1 MTLGQ
6 NIQNAR
12 RAQGLSQEALAE
24 KIGVS
29 RQALGKWEKDT
40 ALPGL
45 DNLQALAAEQA
56 AAKGSGGGGGGFL
69 TAPGRFL
76 LLPQQGKVIGQLGR
90 QGGASGIRLRLGG
103 DGVFSPQQGG
113 GREADTA
120 EGESDQQAELEGGGM
135 KNRAHSAAYGQ

>member
-1 MTLGQ
+1 MFTSKYRWMAAFGTS
-6 NIQNAR
+6 IACHVVVFVV
-12 RAQGLSQEALAE
+12 
-24 KIGVS
+24 IGVVV
-29 RQALGKWEKDT
+29 ALFPSAPID
-40 ALPGL
+40 
-45 DNLQALAAEQA
+45 
-56 AAKGSGGGGGGFL
+56 KGPIQVDLVSLSGGGGGGGFL

>member
-1 MTLGQ
+1 MGGGRQQLLLLGGGQ
-6 NIQNAR
+6 
-12 RAQGLSQEALAE
+12 S
-24 KIGVS
+24 
-29 RQALGKWEKDT
+29 
-40 ALPGL
+40 
-45 DNLQALAAEQA
+45 
-56 AAKGSGGGGGGFL
+56 GSGGGGFL

-120 EGESDQQAELEGGGM
+120 EGESNQQAELEGGGM